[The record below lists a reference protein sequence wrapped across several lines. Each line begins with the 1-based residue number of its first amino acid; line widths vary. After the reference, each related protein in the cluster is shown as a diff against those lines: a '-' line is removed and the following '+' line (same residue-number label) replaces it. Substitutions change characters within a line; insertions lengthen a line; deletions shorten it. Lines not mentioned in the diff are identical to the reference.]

1 MSEPITIY
9 RAEDG
14 EPLAVYGLAQRA
26 ALLAKG
32 EYVLEPPAKG
42 KGKKDATEAAKETA
56 KEQAQGQEPAE
67 KATPAK
73 RGK

>member
-14 EPLAVYGLAQRA
+14 EPLAVYGLAQKA

-42 KGKKDATEAAKETA
+42 KGKKDAADVAKETA
-56 KEQAQGQEPAE
+56 QAQGTEPAE
-67 KATPAK
+67 KAAPAK